1 MREHRAIFKRKE
13 DRTMSN
19 RISDNE
25 KKKRINHPIL
35 RFIFLCLGLTIM
47 AFGVAFSIKAD
58 LGISPISTV
67 PYVTSLIS
75 GLSVGT
81 TTIIMNFFFVLI
93 QIGILR
99 RQYDWFQLLQFPAAI
114 VFGTMIDV
122 AEYLLQGLSVSNY
135 PEEWLFCIIGI
146 VLIAL
151 GISVE
156 VMANLVT
163 TAGEGI
169 VLAICKVAPVK
180 FGNMKMGFDITLV
193 CISVVLS
200 LVFLSGVEG
209 VREGTLAAMIFVG
222 QITKVTNKMMKKV
235 GDAVLA

>member
-1 MREHRAIFKRKE
+1 MRK
-13 DRTMSN
+13 
-19 RISDNE
+19 
-25 KKKRINHPIL
+25 INHPFL
-35 RFIFLCLGLTIM
+35 RFIFLCLGLSIM

-81 TTIIMNFFFVLI
+81 TTIIMNFLFVLI

-122 AEYLLQGLSVSNY
+122 AEYLLQGITVSNY
-135 PEEWLFCIIGI
+135 LEEWLFCIIGI

-200 LVFLSGVEG
+200 LVFLGGVEG

-222 QITKVTNKMMKKV
+222 QITKVTNKLMKKV
-235 GDAVLA
+235 GDVALA

>member
-1 MREHRAIFKRKE
+1 MEKQQENRTEVRKVAGAQNSKRG
-13 DRTMSN
+13 
-19 RISDNE
+19 
-25 KKKRINHPIL
+25 NHPVL
-35 RFIFLCLGLTIM
+35 RFILLCLGLSVM

-67 PYVTSLIS
+67 PYVTSIIS

-81 TTIIMNFFFVLI
+81 TTIIMNFLFVLI

-122 AEYLLQGLSVSNY
+122 AEYLLRGLPVNGY
-135 PEEWLFCIIGI
+135 GQEWIFCVLGI
-146 VLIAL
+146 VLIAF

-156 VMANLVT
+156 VTANLVT

-169 VLAICKVAPVK
+169 VLAICQVAPVK
-180 FGNMKMGFDITLV
+180 FGNMKMAFDITLV
-193 CISVVLS
+193 CISLALS
-200 LVFLSGVEG
+200 LLFLGHPEG

-222 QITKVTNKMMKKV
+222 QVTKVTNRFV
-235 GDAVLA
+235 GRIGAVVLDR

>member
-1 MREHRAIFKRKE
+1 
-13 DRTMSN
+13 MSDK
-19 RISDNE
+19 ISNNE
-25 KKKRINHPIL
+25 KKTRINHPIL

-75 GLSVGT
+75 DLSVGT
-81 TTIIMNFFFVLI
+81 TTIIMNFLFVLI

-99 RQYDWFQLLQFPAAI
+99 RQYDWFQFLQFPAAV

-200 LVFLSGVEG
+200 LVFLGSVEG

-235 GDAVLA
+235 GDVVLA

>member
-1 MREHRAIFKRKE
+1 
-13 DRTMSN
+13 MSN
-19 RISDNE
+19 TISDSE
-25 KKKRINHPIL
+25 KKKRINHPVL
-35 RFIFLCLGLTIM
+35 RFVFLCLGLTIM

-81 TTIIMNFFFVLI
+81 TTIIMNFLFVLI
-93 QIGILR
+93 QIAILR

-122 AEYLLQGLSVSNY
+122 AEYLLQGIQVSNY
-135 PEEWLFCIIGI
+135 LEEWLFCIIGI

-200 LVFLSGVEG
+200 LVFLGGVEG
-209 VREGTLAAMIFVG
+209 VRGGTLAAMIFVG
-222 QITKVTNKMMKKV
+222 QITKVTNKWMKRV
-235 GDAVLA
+235 GDVALA